1 MTKSKSFS
9 AFAGLSTFILVLFWF
24 PAVSLQTTVSTN
36 DARSVASDTIFRKA
50 TNSPGYLVVK
60 KDDWDRLRKIW
71 SDSLRMNYDLL
82 QIEKT
87 KYLSKL
93 DSIQQIPLATNL
105 SEIENEPAAADSTSS
120 DSSTLL
126 LGLGLAFFVLYGGI
140 ITFRLYS
147 QHSSLKSQSE
157 RVDQLEKDFNQHKK
171 NSIERER
178 KLMRE
183 LIDTQNELAEEKSRQ
198 NSDSK

>member
-24 PAVSLQTTVSTN
+24 PAVSLQTTVSPN

-71 SDSLRMNYDLL
+71 SDSLRMNNDLL

-93 DSIQQIPLATNL
+93 DSIQQIPSPANR
-105 SEIENEPAAADSTSS
+105 SEIEKEQTAIDSTSS
-120 DSSTLL
+120 DSKTLL
-126 LGLGLAFFVLYGGI
+126 LGLGLLFFVLYGGI

-147 QHSSLKSQSE
+147 QNSGLKFQSE

-171 NSIERER
+171 NSIDRER

-198 NSDSK
+198 NSDSE

>member
-1 MTKSKSFS
+1 MYKPKLLS
-9 AFAGLSTFILVLFWF
+9 AFAGLSTLILLLIWL
-24 PAVSLQTTVSTN
+24 PAMSQQSAVSTIEDSN
-36 DARSVASDTIFRKA
+36 AASDTIFRMA

-60 KDDWDRLRKIW
+60 KADWDRLRKIW
-71 SDSLRMNYDLL
+71 SDSLRMNNDLL
-82 QIEKT
+82 QNEKT
-87 KYLSKL
+87 KYHSKL
-93 DSIQQIPLATNL
+93 DSIQQITSATNL

-120 DSSTLL
+120 DPTTLL

-147 QHSSLKSQSE
+147 QNSGLKSQSE
-157 RVDQLEKDFNQHKK
+157 RVDQLEKDYNQHKK

-198 NSDSK
+198 NSDSE